1 MTAAVRSAKGRL
13 QTGPSPSSPPR
24 AVLARQTR
32 LERQSQDRQRAA
44 TGVARTTKTKDQ
56 TMTQTNQ
63 PNLYA
68 FAVEDAPR
76 GQKSYWT
83 RIGRLFPHKDGKGY
97 DVVLNALPINGRI
110 VIRQEEPKEEA
121 APQQ

>member
-1 MTAAVRSAKGRL
+1 MT
-13 QTGPSPSSPPR
+13 
-24 AVLARQTR
+24 
-32 LERQSQDRQRAA
+32 
-44 TGVARTTKTKDQ
+44 TTA
-56 TMTQTNQ
+56 Q

-97 DVVLNALPINGRI
+97 DLVLNALPINGRI
-110 VIRQEEPKEEA
+110 VVRQEEREET
-121 APQQ
+121 PTQP